1 MKAFVSKK
9 DMAGYLFIGPW
20 LLCFLAF
27 TAIPF
32 VASFVLSFTEY
43 NMLSQPEF
51 VGFQN
56 YIRMFTQDTLFT
68 TALGVTFKF
77 VFIAIPLRLLF
88 ALAVAMIL
96 NRDSRAIP
104 LYRVIYYLP
113 SILGGS
119 VAVSDRKSVV

>member
-68 TALGVTFKF
+68 TALGDICSK
-77 VFIAIPLRLLF
+77 
-88 ALAVAMIL
+88 
-96 NRDSRAIP
+96 
-104 LYRVIYYLP
+104 
-113 SILGGS
+113 
-119 VAVSDRKSVV
+119 